1 MSITAARLDLERSY
15 RIMVDAQNTEDGYRQ
30 LDAAMHVIVAWEAI
44 SHEVTVM
51 AQNAIDAKP
60 LTRAR

>member
-1 MSITAARLDLERSY
+1 MSVRVARENLERSY
-15 RIMVDAQNTEDGYRQ
+15 KIMVDAQNTYDKQWQ

-51 AQNAIDAKP
+51 AQNAIDGKG
-60 LTRAR
+60 LTRA

>member
-1 MSITAARLDLERSY
+1 
-15 RIMVDAQNTEDGYRQ
+15 

-51 AQNAIDAKP
+51 AQNAIDGKG
-60 LTRAR
+60 LTRA